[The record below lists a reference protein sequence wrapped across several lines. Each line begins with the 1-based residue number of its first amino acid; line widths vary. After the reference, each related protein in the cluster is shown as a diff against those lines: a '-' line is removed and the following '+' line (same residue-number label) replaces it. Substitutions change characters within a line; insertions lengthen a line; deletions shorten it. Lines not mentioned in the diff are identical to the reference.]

1 MKTIIT
7 VETAKSVDEACAA
20 LEKAIAAHHFGI
32 LHVHNV
38 RQALASKGVALDR
51 EVRIFDVCNPQ
62 RAKQVLEANPLAAT
76 ALPCAI
82 AVFSEHEKTT
92 LAFIRPTAM
101 LGLFGSQD
109 LQPVAEE
116 VERTVREI
124 IDTAAR

>member
-1 MKTIIT
+1 MKNIVA

-20 LEKAIAAHHFGI
+20 LEKAVAAHHFGI

-38 RQALASKGVALDR
+38 RQMLANKGVPFDR

-62 RAKQVLEANPLAAT
+62 RAKQVLESNPLVAT

-82 AVFSEHEKTT
+82 AVFAEREKTT
-92 LAFIRPTAM
+92 LAFIRPTTM
-101 LGLFGSQD
+101 LGLFGAED

-116 VERTVREI
+116 IERTVREI
-124 IDTAAR
+124 VDTAAR